1 MSASW
6 TPRRY
11 EPVDDPKIAALLR
24 LCYPRHQ
31 GLEYWAWM
39 LNHSPLGFHG
49 PEGDIWVA
57 ETRAGDLVGYYG
69 RIRVPMRF
77 RGAPIVGSQVAML
90 ATHPD
95 YRRQGVFER
104 LAAAALEDAKKNGI
118 GVTFGFPNEFSYPGS
133 VKHGWVDYGRVKD
146 LT

>member
-1 MSASW
+1 
-6 TPRRY
+6 
-11 EPVDDPKIAALLR
+11 
-24 LCYPRHQ
+24 
-31 GLEYWAWM
+31 
-39 LNHSPLGFHG
+39 
-49 PEGDIWVA
+49 
-57 ETRAGDLVGYYG
+57 
-69 RIRVPMRF
+69 MRF